1 MEANVLEYAIWNGKI
16 VSAHDVNEYFDEKE
30 IRLASGKGELLCM
43 DECCENPR
51 LKYRRGPKI
60 GTPHFAHLKNSNCDY
75 AKFDEED
82 TPQLKLLRQKIAE
95 TFKRKGY
102 NVTTEK
108 KLLKHHYTHIV
119 LNLSETDLFAIE
131 ILTKKT
137 TAVWIQNIINQYE
150 EIGIPV
156 KWIVADDYTLA
167 APENEL
173 AFSKRFCLNETKN
186 RELIV
191 VNFSGTDIAQIKK
204 DYKDY
209 VYGSRRFFDEK
220 CRNMFQHHTTLEKLI
235 FKDGELALENFDR
248 KYEEWLNNKQYLFEK
263 EVEKIKEKDQA
274 EVDIITRRIA
284 ERQETYRRE
293 RNYSY
298 KNSNQ
303 SSSSSKDKGL
313 AKMRVKSSD
322 NLLGKDVIYIELN
335 PRTPRF
341 GKVTLQEKNA
351 AGQTL
356 IRISLKEG
364 TIIEDCLEK
373 LVEEDRIKYN
383 R

>member
-1 MEANVLEYAIWNGKI
+1 MEYAIWNGKI

-51 LKYRRGPKI
+51 LKFRRGPKI
-60 GTPHFAHLKNSNCDY
+60 VTPHFAHLKNGNCDY

-82 TPQLKLLRQKIAE
+82 TPQLKLLRQKITE
-95 TFKRKGY
+95 IFKEKGY

-119 LNLSETDLFAIE
+119 LNLSETDLVAIE

-137 TAVWIQNIINQYE
+137 TAVWIQNIVNQYD

-173 AFSKRFCLNETKN
+173 AFSKWFCLNETKN
-186 RELIV
+186 KELIV

-209 VYGSRRFFDEK
+209 VYENRRFFNEK
-220 CRNMFQHHTTLEKLI
+220 GRNMFQHHTTLEKLM
-235 FKDGELALENFDR
+235 FKDGELTLENFEK
-248 KYEEWLNNKQYLFEK
+248 KYVEWLGNKQHIFEK
-263 EVEKIKEKDQA
+263 EVEKLKNREQEGI
-274 EVDIITRRIA
+274 DIITRRIA
-284 ERQETYRRE
+284 ERQEAYIRE
-293 RNYSY
+293 KGYSY
-298 KNSNQ
+298 QKFNPTSNS
-303 SSSSSKDKGL
+303 STKEKRL

-322 NLLGKDVIYIELN
+322 NLLGREVIYLELN
-335 PRTPRF
+335 PRTPKF
-341 GKVTLQEKNA
+341 GKVTLQEKSAN
-351 AGQTL
+351 GQTL
-356 IRISLKEG
+356 IRITLNDENFIDG
-364 TIIEDCLEK
+364 CLEN

-383 R
+383 C